1 MDHESDGVEV
11 SSPVLM
17 ILRGRLQLN
26 AAEYQIWSLPLEC
39 SPSQVPD
46 LLLESYRAL
55 ASLAAIVTLVGGTDV
70 DGQRRAELEAIG
82 GLLAQALTGLL
93 ALSRA
98 AA

>member
-1 MDHESDGVEV
+1 
-11 SSPVLM
+11 M
-17 ILRGRLQLN
+17 IMRGRLQLN

-39 SPSQVPD
+39 SPGQVQD

-55 ASLAAIVTLVGGTDV
+55 ASLAAIVNLVGGTDV
-70 DGQRRAELEAIG
+70 DGRRAELQAIG

-93 ALSRA
+93 AVSRA

>member
-1 MDHESDGVEV
+1 MGHESDGVEV
-11 SSPVLM
+11 GSPVLM

-26 AAEYQIWSLPLEC
+26 AAEYQIWSVPLEC
-39 SPSQVPD
+39 SPSQIPD

-55 ASLAAIVTLVGGTDV
+55 ASLAAIVILVGGTDV

-82 GLLAQALTGLL
+82 SLLAQALTGLL
-93 ALSRA
+93 AVSRA